1 MTSTT
6 YQVVGFPK
14 DNDSWRIEWFGG
26 IAYNPHVPSEHQIEV
41 ALARVPPSAGSKIHP
56 KYLPLRT
63 ERRNVQVG
71 IGYLPYLALGTLW
84 QEGHPDSRELMISE
98 KSFQID
104 VDKQDFISADTR
116 VNGGWVI
123 SPSKYPFG
131 DNWPALKDTML
142 VAIEYGGDPY
152 GLLIPALELFRFY
165 YATSTDL
172 TKAACWGDIQQTYD
186 HKESGRLSDGNFKV
200 HLKQNLS
207 KHDAW
212 TLARYI
218 ESPEMQYQ
226 IKQFHRQIPV
236 AQINAGSIPVTPVRA
251 VKCGFPFSGRTTIRG
266 RAINVSSDGA
276 TPRWLVLRLT
286 GCAYPLPFGDV
297 VADWDDNYINIPINE
312 HDEEE
317 GSGVEIHVR
326 PPGKERKPVKKL
338 ESSAEPSRRWKPL
351 EIQLPEDRF
360 DGLKRRI
367 LITAPGKERKVHFRV
382 VSTAKEIIEGL
393 GSGDGTWGESN
404 LKRVRLLNI
413 PREETQQPPK
423 QKKPLP
429 VDIANFMAAMHLLR
443 EKHGFTGSFIGVS
456 DNDIHVDGSVFSTF
470 PRRNPDTNRMLKW
483 PVLDNGELRRLVVA
497 RIVSN
502 GKIAYALEM
511 ERGAETEN
519 YSTLVV
525 ALKGFG
531 EISRTEWKKFLQ
543 QCILNKRWPIKSE
556 TRHMRRATLSHKG
569 LVSVEVFAD
578 RLWPCVAEVLG
589 IDVEVD

>member
-1 MTSTT
+1 MISTT
-6 YQVVGFPK
+6 YQVDGFPE

-26 IAYNPHVPSEHQIEV
+26 ISYNPRVPSEHLIEV

-56 KYLPLRT
+56 KYLSLRT
-63 ERRNVQVG
+63 ERKNVQVG

-84 QEGHPDSRELMISE
+84 QEGHPDARELMISE

-104 VDKQDFISADTR
+104 VDKQHFISADTR
-116 VNGGWVI
+116 VNGDWVI
-123 SPSKYPFG
+123 APSRYPFG
-131 DNWPALKDTML
+131 DNWQALKDTML
-142 VAIEYGGDPY
+142 VAIEYGGSPY
-152 GLLIPALELFRFY
+152 GLLIPAIELFRFY

-172 TKAACWGDIQQTYD
+172 TKAACWGDIQKIYD
-186 HKESGRLSDGNFKV
+186 HKESRRLGDGNFKI

-218 ESPEMQYQ
+218 ESPEMQHQ
-226 IKQFHRQIPV
+226 MEQFHRQIQTT
-236 AQINAGSIPVTPVRA
+236 QINAGSIPVKSVRA
-251 VKCGFPFSGRTTIRG
+251 VKCGFPFSGKTTIRG
-266 RAINVSSDGA
+266 RALNISSDA
-276 TPRWLVLRLT
+276 AKPRWLVLRLT
-286 GCAYPLPFGDV
+286 GCTYPLPFGDV
-297 VADWDDNYINIPINE
+297 VADWDDNYINIPIDE

-317 GSGVEIHVR
+317 GSGVDIPVY
-326 PPGKERKPVKKL
+326 PPGKKRKPSNKL
-338 ESSAEPSRRWKPL
+338 KSNVEPSRRWKPL

-360 DGLKRRI
+360 DGLKGKK

-382 VSTAKEIIEGL
+382 VSTTTEIIDGF
-393 GSGDGTWGESN
+393 GSGDGTWGNSN
-404 LKRVRLLNI
+404 LRPVRLQNV
-413 PREETQQPPK
+413 PQEKTPQPPK

-456 DNDIHVDGSVFSTF
+456 DNNIHVDGSVFSTF
-470 PRRNPDTNRMLKW
+470 PRRNPDTNRLLKW

-502 GKIAYALEM
+502 GEIAYALEM

-531 EISRTEWKKFLQ
+531 EMSKAEWKKFLQ
-543 QCILNKRWPIKSE
+543 QCILNKRWPTKSE
-556 TRHMRRATLSHKG
+556 TRNMRRASTSHKG
-569 LVSVEVFAD
+569 LVSADVFAD
-578 RLWPCVAEVLG
+578 RLWTCVVEVLG
-589 IDVEVD
+589 IEVGS